1 MHKGSRANHIDRVVS
16 TIDGRTVGAAGPI
29 HDVLMRSWQRSSST
43 YKLQPSHAAKI
54 GVLTQGSLK
63 DHREPMQ
70 GLLAIVRQ
78 GMAMLHARLREAG
91 YLVMFSD
98 LEGISIETL
107 CEPDRQRQWEKLGL
121 LPGACWSE
129 AEEGTNA
136 VGTCIA
142 EQVPLAVHKDD
153 HFCAAN
159 IDFSCLAAPVFGA
172 EGRMV
177 GVLDATA
184 LGASDDRRN
193 QLLILELMRSHATL
207 IENAHFLDRF
217 RDHWILNFN
226 RARQF
231 LDVQAEH
238 LLALDHRGR
247 VVAANRSASLELG
260 SGDCSPLLNAP
271 IDGLFDL
278 RAEDIP
284 RLASEFG
291 LPTMLHTMQSS
302 AAYFGSFRPPRKT
315 PARSVGPA
323 ARPTASPSLRMLAG
337 ADIRM
342 LGHVDKLIRVL
353 DRDIAI
359 LLTGETGTGKELMA
373 RAIHD
378 SSTRASRP
386 FVAINC
392 AAIPDSLI
400 ESELFGYRAGA
411 FTGASSKGHCG
422 CIERASGGTL
432 FLDEIGDMPSHLQS
446 RLLRVMAEGEITPL
460 GAQAPVKVDLHVVCA
475 THCHLPTLVA
485 EGHFREDLYY
495 RLAGLTIELPALRE
509 RSDREALVDDILR
522 QEAQAQG
529 LPVRIDAE
537 ALAALSQHAWPG
549 NLRQLRSVLRLAV
562 SLQHDGVVHLADLP
576 GDMVAPASAALAAL
590 AVAAKVATAA
600 PHAGAVSEVGLD
612 TASNALLNPR
622 QRAERDVLL
631 VSLRQHQWQ
640 ARRAAEA
647 LQMSRATLYRKMK
660 RLHIVSPKR
669 SD

>member
-1 MHKGSRANHIDRVVS
+1 MQIDSRVRHIDRVVS
-16 TIDGRTVGAAGPI
+16 TIDGRTVGSAFPI
-29 HDVLMRSWQRSSST
+29 HDVVMRSWHRSSST

-54 GVLTQGSLK
+54 GVLTRGSLK
-63 DHREPMQ
+63 DHREPLQ
-70 GLLAIVRQ
+70 GLLAIVRH
-78 GMAMLHARLREAG
+78 GMAMLHVRLREES

-142 EQVPLAVHKDD
+142 EQTPLAVHKDD

-159 IDFSCLAAPVFGA
+159 IEFSCVAAPVFDA

-193 QLLILELMRSHATL
+193 QLLILELLRSHATL

-226 RARQF
+226 RARHF

-238 LLALDHRGR
+238 LLALDHHGR
-247 VVAANRSASLELG
+247 IVAANRSASLELSRG
-260 SGDCSPLLNAP
+260 NRSPLLNAP

-278 RAEDIP
+278 RVEDIP

-291 LPTMLHTMQSS
+291 LPTALHTMQSS
-302 AAYFGSFRPPRKT
+302 EVYFGSFRPPRKAPT
-315 PARSVGPA
+315 RSVGPA
-323 ARPTASPSLRMLAG
+323 AQPTPSPNLRTLAG
-337 ADIRM
+337 ADLRM
-342 LGHVDKLIRVL
+342 QGHVNKLMRVL

-359 LLTGETGTGKELMA
+359 LLTGETGTGKELLA

-378 SSTRASRP
+378 SSKRAGRP

-400 ESELFGYRAGA
+400 ESELFGHRAGA

-422 CIERASGGTL
+422 CIERSSGGTL

-446 RLLRVMAEGEITPL
+446 RLLRVMAEGEVTPL
-460 GAQAPVKVDLHVVCA
+460 GAQAPVKVDLHVICA

-485 EGHFREDLYY
+485 KGHFREDLYY

-509 RSDREALVDDILR
+509 RSDREALVGDILR

-529 LPVRIDAE
+529 PPVRIDAE

-562 SLQHDGVVHLADLP
+562 SLQRDGVVHLADLP
-576 GDMVAPASAALAAL
+576 CEIVAPASAVRPVVAKVGTAAL
-590 AVAAKVATAA
+590 QAGTAS
-600 PHAGAVSEVGLD
+600 GGGLYN
-612 TASNALLNPR
+612 ASNALLNPC

-631 VSLRQHQWQ
+631 ASLRQHQWQ

-660 RLHIVSPKR
+660 RLHIVSPNR
-669 SD
+669 GG